1 MDRRDP
7 QTRPMSA
14 LAELATFTYH
24 DVTDHPGDSGF
35 QRPAAMPYKLSTAA
49 FRQHLDAIG
58 SAGLPRLVGS
68 LDLGRPGRHLL
79 ITFDDGGKSALTAAD
94 ELARRGWR
102 GHFFVITRLVGSR
115 GFLTVADLRYLQ
127 SAGHL
132 LGSHSHTHPDIFNE
146 QPPTRMVEEWR
157 VSCDILAQLLG
168 APCEAAA
175 VPGGDI
181 SREVLESADG
191 AGLRYLFT
199 SEPWLQPRRVGG
211 CWVLGRCCPKAGTP
225 PKRLAEL
232 ARFRGWRS
240 IQLVRRLKGFARAS
254 LPLLYRR
261 YVRAQT
267 REFERA
273 D

>member
-7 QTRPMSA
+7 QTRPMST

-24 DVTDHPGDSGF
+24 DVTDDPGDSGF

-49 FRQHLDAIG
+49 FQGHLDGTG
-58 SAGLPRLVGS
+58 SAGSPRRVES
-68 LDLGRPGRHLL
+68 VDLARPGRHLL

-102 GHFFVITRLVGSR
+102 GHFFVITRLIGSR
-115 GFLTVADLRYLQ
+115 RFLTVPDLRYLE

-157 VSCDILAQLLG
+157 VSSDILAQLLG
-168 APCEAAA
+168 APCTAAA

-181 SREVLESADG
+181 SREVLESAAE
-191 AGLRYLFT
+191 AGLAYLFT
-199 SEPWLQPRRVGG
+199 SEPWLRPRRVGG
-211 CWVLGRCCPKAGTP
+211 GSVLRRFCPQARTP
-225 PKRLAEL
+225 PQRLAGL
-232 ARFRGWRS
+232 GP
-240 IQLVRRLKGFARAS
+240 VPGRRRIFVLR
-254 LPLLYRR
+254 
-261 YVRAQT
+261 
-267 REFERA
+267 
-273 D
+273 